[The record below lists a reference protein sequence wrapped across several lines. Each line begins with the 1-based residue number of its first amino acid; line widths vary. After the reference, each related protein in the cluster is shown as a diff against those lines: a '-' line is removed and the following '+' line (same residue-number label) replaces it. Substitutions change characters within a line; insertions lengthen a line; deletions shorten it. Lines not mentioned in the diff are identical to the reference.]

1 MRLQSVSV
9 TELFRG
15 DFLIN
20 IAIDGPSGAGKSTI
34 AKAVAQALGYIYIDT
49 GAMYRSVGLY
59 FRRKGVDIKNDSE
72 AVKEGLNDITV
83 NIKYIDG
90 VQHIFLNGEDV
101 SDKIRTPEISM
112 AASDA
117 GTVKE
122 IREKMT
128 VLQRKL
134 AASNNCVMD
143 GRDIGSYVLPSADIK
158 IYLTADVSVRAERRL
173 AELKERGHD
182 VTFEE
187 VLEDMK
193 KRDENDSTRKF
204 MPLKKADDA
213 VLVDTSLLTLEN
225 SVNSVLDLIK
235 DGLKNE

>member
-1 MRLQSVSV
+1 M
-9 TELFRG
+9 
-15 DFLIN
+15 IN

-34 AKAVAQALGYIYIDT
+34 AKAVAKAFGYIYIDT
-49 GAMYRSVGLY
+49 GAMYRAVGLY
-59 FRRKGVDIKNDSE
+59 FKRNDINIKNDTA
-72 AVKEGLNDITV
+72 AVKEGLNNITV
-83 NIKYIDG
+83 NIRYIDG
-90 VQHIFLNGEDV
+90 AQHIFLNGEDV

-117 GTVKE
+117 GTIKE
-122 IREKMT
+122 IRERMT

-134 AASNNCVMD
+134 AESNNCVMD
-143 GRDIGSYVLPSADIK
+143 GRDIGSYVLPSANIK
-158 IYLTADVSVRAERRL
+158 IFLTADVSVRAERRF

-182 VTFEE
+182 VSFTE

-213 VLVDTSLLTLEN
+213 VLVDTSLLTLDEA
-225 SVNSVLDLIK
+225 VNAVLGLIK